1 MHGSLVSH
9 KHTHQA
15 PSGTEG
21 RGERGERERG
31 REGKRERERERG
43 KERERERESE
53 TKLKSGLLHK
63 YMTGLQWSNTP
74 KLYCNI
80 VILLLCI
87 DLYLCICTVATHVP
101 GH

>member
-1 MHGSLVSH
+1 MLGSLVSH
-9 KHTHQA
+9 NHTRQA

-21 RGERGERERG
+21 RGERGRERG
-31 REGKRERERERG
+31 IEREG
-43 KERERERESE
+43 ERESE

-63 YMTGLQWSNTP
+63 YITGLQWSNTP

-80 VILLLCI
+80 VILPLCI
-87 DLYLCICTVATHVP
+87 DLYFCVCTVATHVP